1 MVYKGKEY
9 EYLFYHVLNLAQS
22 GCKIDENYIV
32 SKYHRTLECA
42 KEVIRDIDTYIDG
55 IETNILLET
64 IWSWNK
70 EYVTKEYISLR
81 LGIPLF
87 LAEILHDMYLNTEE
101 YNITLHFEEGELLL
115 GAQ

>member
-1 MVYKGKEY
+1 MIDKNKEY
-9 EYLFYHVLNLAQS
+9 ENLFHHVLYLTNL
-22 GCKIDENYIV
+22 GCKIDEKFIMD
-32 SKYHRTLECA
+32 KYNTSLQCA
-42 KEVIRDIDTYIDG
+42 KELIRDIDTFIDG

-70 EYVTKEYISLR
+70 EYVTKEYISVR

-101 YNITLHFEEGELLL
+101 DNMTFYYKEGDLLL
-115 GAQ
+115 DVQ

>member
-1 MVYKGKEY
+1 MIVKNKEY
-9 EYLFYHVLNLAQS
+9 EYLFYRMLDLFRL
-22 GCKIDENYIV
+22 GCKIDEEYIV
-32 SKYHRTLECA
+32 SKYNRSLECA
-42 KEVIRDIDTYIDG
+42 REVIKDIDTYVDG

-101 YNITLHFEEGELLL
+101 YNITIHIEEGELLL
-115 GAQ
+115 GVQ